1 MKLHCNTENGKETI
15 EISVEDFLRMG
26 AAELS
31 ALNIVGVNASHKE
44 MQQIKGLTEQ
54 MTEEYAALQ
63 EQYGY
68 TGKSKSKGFFFKLPK
83 GNIADYISM
92 YENLDVFKRFQEYEA
107 SLRDVLASNHQN
119 ENDDLRIAEDA
130 KVAEEERLHQER
142 TTGLATEQQNLEAN
156 LQSHTDEM
164 AAIDATIAEK
174 QRQLEELQKQQ
185 ANYDTEVQRV
195 TNPNVLTQAYMQA
208 IHDKLDTSITNIKG
222 RGLGRETHKLWVT
235 NGGPLDAN
243 GKPMTNFNSVGKVIG
258 TVHSKA
264 FPDMNCMGT
273 YGVNYC
279 SMAVVSCINGVDKA
293 CDVDILNT
301 NAFDVQTEDNTE
313 TITPYASG
321 WVKNGEERIRG
332 ESLSHRPD
340 TLMCA
345 FIQTPYVSGAEIDES
360 KLLKRDDGSLAID
373 KPSDRGWTV
382 KIGTNA
388 IKLDGVSLKDV
399 CEEGE
404 LITDELTQE
413 KYYSF
418 TYNNGS
424 QDETIYVKDGD
435 VICIDTPRGAT
446 NTTSGYHTIMVN
458 IDQKSGE
465 MTYTAGN
472 GDHVREPIKTCSY
485 YDCQMSNFHTSDF
498 ARDKIASFDDATRL
512 QIAQGLGLL
521 DGLDKSQEI
530 AQLQEEINQLNQQ
543 REALRATVDQETA
556 DLGDF
561 TSKVESENDE
571 FQATLEA
578 LGVEREKNE
587 TTLATNQSE
596 EAASLD
602 ESLRAAAIRLFSG
615 ESLEDVLG
623 DIISIT
629 PKQAEQDL
637 STRDLKRWM
646 KLAHSNNQT
655 LTDRLLTSLT
665 TSSAEIGNGLSS
677 QLHEQVAA
685 NTASPEAMR
694 AAMIERAFDRA

>member
-1 MKLHCNTENGKETI
+1 MKLHCKTENGKETI
-15 EISVEDFLRMG
+15 EISVEDFLRMS

-31 ALNIVGVNASHKE
+31 ALNIVGVHASHKE
-44 MQQIKGLTEQ
+44 MQQIKGQTEQ
-54 MTEEYAALQ
+54 LTEEYTALQ

-68 TGKSKSKGFFFKLPK
+68 AGKSKAKGFFFRLPK
-83 GNIADYISM
+83 GNIADYVDM
-92 YENLDVFKRFQEYEA
+92 YENLDVFKKFQEYEA
-107 SLRDVLASNHQN
+107 SLRDVLASNHQI
-119 ENDDLRIAEDA
+119 ETEDLRVSEDK

-142 TTGLATEQQNLEAN
+142 IVGIDEEQRAFEAH
-156 LQSHTDEM
+156 LQAQTDEM
-164 AAIDATIAEK
+164 AALDATIAEK
-174 QRQLEELQKQQ
+174 QRQLDELIQQQ
-185 ANYDTEVQRV
+185 ANYDQEVQRI
-195 TNPNVLTQAYMQA
+195 TDPANLTQAYMQA

-222 RGLGRETHKLWVT
+222 RVLGKEEHKLWVT
-235 NGGPLDAN
+235 NGGPLDAK
-243 GKPMTNFNSVGKVIG
+243 GHPMTNFDDKGMVIGKVYG
-258 TVHSKA
+258 KA
-264 FPDMNCMGT
+264 FPDINCGGM

-279 SMAVVSCINGVDKA
+279 TMSVVSCINGVDTV
-293 CDVDILNT
+293 CGVDILNT

-321 WVKNGEERIRG
+321 WVRNGEDRIRG

-345 FIQTPYVSGAEIDES
+345 FVQTPYVSGAEIDES
-360 KLLKRDDGSLAID
+360 KLFKRNDGSLAID
-373 KPSDRGWTV
+373 KPSAEGYTI

-399 CEEGE
+399 CEEGQ
-404 LITDELTQE
+404 LVTDEQTQE

-458 IDQKSGE
+458 IDQETGE

-472 GDHVREPIKTCSY
+472 GDHVREPIRSCSY
-485 YDCQMSNFHTSDF
+485 YTCAMSNFHTSEF
-498 ARDKIASFDDATRL
+498 AHDKIASFDDATRL
-512 QIAQGLGLL
+512 KIAQGLGLL

-530 AQLQEEINQLNQQ
+530 AQLQEEINQLSQQ
-543 REALRATVDQETA
+543 REALRFNIDKGTA

-561 TSKVESENDE
+561 TSKVEAENDE
-571 FQATLEA
+571 FQSILGA
-578 LGVEREKNE
+578 LGLEREKNE
-587 TTLATNQSE
+587 TTLATTQSE
-596 EAASLD
+596 EVASLD

-623 DIISIT
+623 DIIGIT
-629 PKQAEQDL
+629 PKQSEHDMPEQ
-637 STRDLKRWM
+637 DLKRWM

-655 LTDRLLTSLT
+655 LTAALLTSLSA
-665 TSSAEIGNGLSS
+665 SSAEIGNGLSE
-677 QLHEQVAA
+677 QLQEQVAN
-685 NTASPEAMR
+685 NTASPEVMR
-694 AAMIERAFDRA
+694 AAMLERALDR